1 MKIDIDRELKK
12 EIRKIN
18 NFFEINSLG
27 SDVVSSHWLEYGNK
41 TLISFDDDF
50 SVAYVQAAGF
60 DDLREKS
67 IKNILTNI
75 PIELYL
81 RRKLY
86 LLLSARLLG
95 SVKDVVELQRRVIS
109 FNCIKQGL
117 CLNAIEKSGFS
128 LIGKKVAII
137 GDGNGFMGMLIKKL
151 FPSVKII
158 QINLAKIL
166 MFDLLFTAIL
176 PNTNSLNIVLN
187 RGEYRRSADF
197 NFVPAEVVFDI
208 GLDDVDFFIN
218 IASMQEMDVDIVDS
232 YFKLIRSQKLDKTH
246 FYCCNRI
253 SKKLPDG
260 TMSIFDKYA
269 WLDSDKVIF
278 DEDCDWYS
286 EFPISR
292 PPFVRKFDGKH
303 KHRLIEV

>member
-60 DDLREKS
+60 DDLREQS

-86 LLLSARLLG
+86 PLLSARLLG

-117 CLNAIEKSGFS
+117 CLNAIEKSGLS